1 MKLLRTKE
9 MSALRG
15 ALKLVHIPPSVGE
28 TEAWGRNMIYLV
40 LKNNLKQL
48 LGFREK
54 RKREGMP
61 QYSVRKFCKS

>member
-1 MKLLRTKE
+1 MYTF
-9 MSALRG
+9 
-15 ALKLVHIPPSVGE
+15 PPSVGE

-54 RKREGMP
+54 RKREGML